1 MSQRD
6 RDFYR
11 GKRVLLTGH
20 TGFKGAWLSLWLAD
34 CGAEVHGLAL
44 PPETEASLFD
54 EARVAQRL
62 ATHTV
67 GDVRDLEAVRK
78 AIGAAKPEIVF
89 HLAAQALVRRS
100 YREPAE
106 TFATNVMGTVNVLE
120 AVRLAGAGGAR
131 VCQIITTD
139 KCYENREWVHPYR
152 ECDRLGGHDPYS
164 ASKACAELAV
174 SSYRKSFLAGLGI
187 SLSSARAGNV
197 IGGGDWAEDRI
208 VPDAIAAL
216 SRGESVLVRNPHA
229 IRPWQHVLEPLS
241 GYLRLARRQWE
252 SPAECSEAYN
262 FGPMPGEALS
272 VGELAGEVVKAWG
285 TGTWHSGEKNAGA
298 PAPHEAHFLRLD
310 ITKAMSELS
319 WRPRWDVRQG
329 IRETV
334 EWYRQRNSRQAFDA
348 QESCL
353 DQIRRYEQQGFAGRE
368 V

>member
-1 MSQRD
+1 MSQMLRE
-6 RDFYR
+6 FFR
-11 GKRVLLTGH
+11 GKRFFLTGH

-34 CGAEVHGLAL
+34 CGAEVHGFAL
-44 PPETEASLFD
+44 PPETESNLFD

-62 ATHTV
+62 ASHTL
-67 GDVRDLEAVRK
+67 GDVRDLEAVRE
-78 AIGAAKPEIVF
+78 AIGKVKPEIVL

-120 AVRLAGAGGAR
+120 AVRLAGHAR
-131 VCQIITTD
+131 VCQVITTD

-174 SSYRKSFLAGLGI
+174 TSYRKSFMAEAGI
-187 SLSSARAGNV
+187 SLASARAGNV

-208 VPDAIAAL
+208 VPDAIRAL

-241 GYLRLARRQWE
+241 GYLRLAKRQWE
-252 SPAECSEAYN
+252 CPAECSEAYN

-272 VGELAGEVVKAWG
+272 VGELAGEVVKVWG
-285 TGTWHSGEKNAGA
+285 TGTWHSGEKNAGV

-310 ITKAMSELS
+310 ITKAMSELD
-319 WRPRWDVRQG
+319 WRPRWDVRQA

-334 EWYRQRNSRQAFDA
+334 EWYRERKSQKALDA
-348 QESCL
+348 QELCL
-353 DQIRRYEQQGFAGRE
+353 NQIRRYEQQSLAGR
-368 V
+368 